1 MKTAVIYAR
10 FSSDRQNETSI
21 EAQVRACME
30 YATTHGLSVA
40 KKYIDEAVSGR
51 TTNRNAYQAMMKAA
65 KLKKFDVILIHKYD
79 RIGRNLYDHVIRAAK
94 LAEYGITLI
103 AVAQDFGDSKEGR
116 MMMGIQWIMTQYYS
130 ENLSEEVRKGMKETA
145 LKGLHNGGVAPFGYR
160 IVDKRYEIEPIEAA
174 YVRRMFE
181 ACIKG
186 SGYNEIIN
194 DLSALGIKGH
204 RGKPIGRTQIY
215 EILHN
220 EKYTG
225 TYVYSEV
232 EETERTKRRDKPNA
246 IRVAGALP
254 EIVSKEVFE
263 KAREVMSKWVYTGK
277 NNYRCSGI
285 VYCGECG
292 AKMHITKSV
301 NKGHTYLYY
310 RCTGKCGNK
319 AVNVEAVD
327 KAVDMYI
334 EAVMSEKNRLAIYTA
349 LQDYVHDEKTMLAE
363 FEEERAR
370 QIEKKQAEIENLTA
384 NLSSGALT
392 PAVAQLVSE
401 KIEKEMENLEKIK
414 TIKPVRNYTP
424 SVVNSWLNSLVE
436 ASEKELPKVL
446 VERIEIKDRQAK
458 IVSTLGR
465 LLGEVG
471 CGGSVERLPI
481 ILLYFAFNLD
491 C

>member
-10 FSSDRQNETSI
+10 YSSDRQNETSI
-21 EAQVRACME
+21 EAQVRACTE
-30 YATTHGLSVA
+30 YAALHDMTVV
-40 KKYIDEAVSGR
+40 KKYVDEAVSGR

-79 RIGRNLYDHVIRAAK
+79 RIGRNLYDHAVRAAR
-94 LAEYGITLI
+94 LTEYGVALI

-130 ENLSEEVRKGMKETA
+130 ENLAEEVRKGARETA

-160 IVDKRYEIEPIEAA
+160 IADKRYEIEPVEAA
-174 YVRRMFE
+174 YVRKMFE
-181 ACIKG
+181 ACISG
-186 SGYNEIIN
+186 TGYNEIIEE
-194 DLSALGIKGH
+194 LSALGIKGH

-225 TYVYSEV
+225 TYVYSEF
-232 EETERTKRRDKPNA
+232 EEQERTARRDKPNA
-246 IRVAGALP
+246 IRVVGALP

-263 KAREVMSKWVYTGK
+263 EAKRVMATRKYTGK
-277 NNYRCSGI
+277 SNYRCSGI
-285 VYCGECG
+285 VYCGRCG
-292 AKMHITKSV
+292 AKMHITKSA

-349 LQDYVHDEKTMLAE
+349 LQDYVHDEKTMLKE

-384 NLSSGALT
+384 NLSSGALS
-392 PAVAQLVSE
+392 PVVAQLVSE
-401 KIEKEMENLEKIK
+401 KIEREMENLEKIK
-414 TIKPVRNYTP
+414 TIRPVRNYTP
-424 SVVNSWLNSLVE
+424 SVVDSWLNSLVE

-446 VERIEIKDRQAK
+446 VERIEINNRQAK

-471 CGGSVERLPI
+471 CGGSIERLPI
-481 ILLYFAFNLD
+481 IFLYFAFNLD
-491 C
+491 I